1 MGRIEAEQGDLT
13 SYQERQAKAAAQKAD
28 MEVQLTDMNEKI
40 KEEQDKKEELIKDKR
55 AIEQEVSNI
64 RGDLSDME
72 VQVQKVEQERTNKD
86 HQIRSLNDEITSRD
100 ELINKLNK
108 EKKHIQEINSKAS
121 EELQAADEKVSHL
134 SMVKTKLEQT
144 LDELEDNLDR
154 ERRKKN
160 EEEKQRR
167 KIEGDLKMT
176 RE

>member
-1 MGRIEAEQGDLT
+1 MG
-13 SYQERQAKAAAQKAD
+13 
-28 MEVQLTDMNEKI
+28 
-40 KEEQDKKEELIKDKR
+40 
-55 AIEQEVSNI
+55 
-64 RGDLSDME
+64 
-72 VQVQKVEQERTNKD
+72 
-86 HQIRSLNDEITSRD
+86 NDEITTRD

-144 LDELEDNLDR
+144 LDELEDNPDR

-176 RE
+176 QEIEKERESAELNGKLGEEQNIVSKLTRGIKETYPGNK